1 MNKKVEQ
8 IIEEEELSK
17 SQIKR
22 DAEVL
27 KEVGRQLVALNSKQL
42 ATIPASDTLL
52 EGIKVAHKIATKH
65 EALRRQFQYIG
76 KVLRSE
82 DMEQITSRLDMIND
96 NNQKRTNAIQ
106 YLELLREQLI
116 LQGDTKITDIL
127 ETYPALERQKL
138 RQLVRQA
145 AKEKQQEKPAK
156 TAKELFAYLKKHCL

>member
-27 KEVGRQLVALNSKQL
+27 KDVGRQLVALNSKQL

-82 DMEQITSRLDMIND
+82 DMEQIISRLDMIND
-96 NNQKRTNAIQ
+96 NNKKRTNAIQ
-106 YLELLREQLI
+106 HLELLREQLI
-116 LQGDTKITDIL
+116 VQGDAKITDVL
-127 ETYPALERQKL
+127 DTYPKLERQKL

-145 AKEKQQEKPAK
+145 NKERQQEKPAK
-156 TAKELFAYLKKHCL
+156 TAKELFAYLKKYCL